1 MSVQASLGRKLA
13 VGAAGVHPL
22 GCMLPADPT
31 LSPRRR
37 AGDDAANAADA
48 ADAADASGD
57 RRQSGT
63 RRRARDRL
71 FERATAAYP
80 QSEALSQVR
89 NLENLILFIDD
100 DLRETALALHHIEG
114 YLLQTLGLLER
125 PRLTR
130 AEVQAVAGDDG
141 VLEHVDQMVETLESL
156 RRRLARLAGS
166 LR

>member
-1 MSVQASLGRKLA
+1 MPVQGSTGRKLA
-13 VGAAGVHPL
+13 VVAGAVHPL

-31 LSPRRR
+31 LTLRRR
-37 AGDDAANAADA
+37 AGDDAAEAPD
-48 ADAADASGD
+48 D

-71 FERATAAYP
+71 FERATTAYP
-80 QSEALSQVR
+80 QSEALTQVR

-130 AEVQAVAGDDG
+130 AEVQAVAGDEA
-141 VLEHVDQMVETLESL
+141 VLEQVDHMVETLESL